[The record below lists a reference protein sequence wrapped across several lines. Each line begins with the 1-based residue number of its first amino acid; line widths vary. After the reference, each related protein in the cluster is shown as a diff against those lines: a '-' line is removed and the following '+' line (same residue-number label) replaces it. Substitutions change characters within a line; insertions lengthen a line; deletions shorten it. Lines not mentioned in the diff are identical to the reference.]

1 MGYIFDPDKL
11 HHMAQRVVG
20 MPREQL
26 ITQLVSDIAEAYPG
40 YISTKQNWIFNLA
53 GGATGSMMVL
63 HGSLTEYLIIFGS
76 SIGTEGYSGRYRLD
90 IHDYMLDGEMWVYVG
105 DRPTERITY
114 KPGDHAKL
122 PRGMTKAWKSP
133 ENAWMLEY
141 GRGNVPSCLP
151 VGLGG
156 AVFSAVEPKIV
167 WDTVKEYGGQTIRNL
182 LKGKF

>member
-1 MGYIFDPDKL
+1 
-11 HHMAQRVVG
+11 
-20 MPREQL
+20 
-26 ITQLVSDIAEAYPG
+26 
-40 YISTKQNWIFNLA
+40 
-53 GGATGSMMVL
+53 MMVL